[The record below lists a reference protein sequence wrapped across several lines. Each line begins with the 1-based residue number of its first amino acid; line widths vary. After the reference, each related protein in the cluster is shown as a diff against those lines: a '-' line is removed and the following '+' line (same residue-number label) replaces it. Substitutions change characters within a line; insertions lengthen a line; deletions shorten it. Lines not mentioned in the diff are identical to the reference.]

1 MKLSNPDRFEQ
12 LLAGLCLVLAPLF
25 LLASAAV
32 SPPLKSDQGEQ
43 LAVIAQ
49 HPDRWYMFSVLG
61 LVSSILLVPALLGL
75 IRILRDRAP
84 GLAYLGGGLMMLGN
98 VVSVGDWM
106 SNLVQW
112 QMAVPGANRG
122 AMTALLTRFDETA
135 GSAFP
140 LQLSGLALLVGT
152 TLLAVG
158 LYRAR
163 AVPAWSAFGLVVGIL
178 ANMAGFIAAS
188 VPLLIVS
195 SAVLFIA
202 MAWIG
207 RTILAG
213 RSTDW
218 ESRPQRAR
226 VRAAAGTP

>member
-1 MKLSNPDRFEQ
+1 MKLSNPDRFEKI
-12 LLAGLCLVLAPLF
+12 LAGACLVLAPLF
-25 LLASAAV
+25 LLASALV
-32 SPPLKSDQGEQ
+32 SPPMKGDEGEQ

-49 HPDRWYMFSVLG
+49 HPDRWYLSSALG

-75 IRILRDRAP
+75 VRILRDRAP
-84 GLAYLGGGLMMLGN
+84 ALGYLGGGLMMLGN
-98 VVSVGDWM
+98 VLSVGDWM
-106 SNLVQW
+106 SNFVEW

-122 AMTALLTRFDETA
+122 EMTALLTRFDESA
-135 GSAFP
+135 GSALP
-140 LQLSGLALLVGT
+140 LQLSGFALLVGT

-163 AVPAWSAFGLVVGIL
+163 AVPAWSAFGLVLGIV
-178 ANMAGFIAAS
+178 ANMAGFIAGS
-188 VPLLIVS
+188 VPLLVVS

-207 RTILAG
+207 RSVLAG
-213 RSTDW
+213 RTNGW
-218 ESRPQRAR
+218 ESRPQHPH